1 MNDKKNQNGTVTED
15 IVKRKG
21 DVREVQIIEYELTPK
36 APSKREKRKTEDM
49 SFDDLFMMNLPMMD
63 DVKNEETF
71 RQEMKQK
78 QAEQERESTQ
88 SEKAVHVAYSPSNL
102 YSIEQMQVLCDHMS
116 DQIKRIETEEE
127 IDLRSQEIHNRCW
140 KIRECPDPSCKAHQA
155 QNPRCWYMAGEK
167 CGCRTHLGIPSC
179 FDCQVFQMA
188 TMEPYTRIREILYYV
203 LGMAR
208 NRQYGIMLLED
219 QIKDLN
225 ERLWQ
230 FRTFAGKELPADME
244 PFMFQG
250 QTAGNVP
257 PFPKHDEKTPAGEE
271 NEDEIYSQQKILT
284 EQLGSA
290 YLQMQVLTSQLE
302 KTNAEL
308 EQKVNERTEDLR
320 KSNIALREAI
330 KKAQEA
336 DRLKSEFI
344 ANVSH
349 ELRTPLNSIIGFSKV
364 LLSRIDGDINP
375 TQEVDLNAI
384 YNSGR
389 HLLEII
395 NSILDL
401 SKIEAGKMELNIAEV
416 DLAPVIEDIVMAG
429 QTLIMGKRVR
439 LDSRFLS
446 GIPPIEAD
454 ATKLRQVIFNLL
466 SNAAKFTE
474 EGWITIQ
481 TALVADHVSI
491 SVIDTGVGIDKDSL
505 GNIFERFRQA
515 DGSSTRRAG
524 GTGLGLSIA
533 KKFIE
538 MHNGT
543 ISVESKLGKGSV
555 FTISLPLRQP
565 DRRAP
570 EKQTVTESE

>member
-1 MNDKKNQNGTVTED
+1 MSETKNKKTESDED
-15 IVKRKG
+15 IARRKA
-21 DVREVQIIEYELTPK
+21 DIREVQIIEYELVPK
-36 APSKREKRKTEDM
+36 PPSKREKRKVEEMT
-49 SFDDLFMMNLPMMD
+49 FDDLFLMNLPMMD

-71 RQEMKQK
+71 RKEMKQK
-78 QAEQERESTQ
+78 QAEQDRTPAPTET
-88 SEKAVHVAYSPSNL
+88 AAHVAYSPNNL
-102 YSIEQMQVLCDHMS
+102 YTVEQLQVLCDQIA
-116 DQIKRIETEEE
+116 DQIKRIESEEE
-127 IDLRSQEIHNRCW
+127 IDIRSQEIPGRCW
-140 KIRECPDPSCKAHQA
+140 KIRECPEPSCKAHQA
-155 QNPRCWYMAGEK
+155 QNPRCWYLAGER
-167 CGCRTHLGIPSC
+167 CGCHTHLGIPSC

-188 TMEPYTRIREILYYV
+188 TMEPYMRLREILYYI
-203 LGMAR
+203 LGMIR
-208 NRQYGIMLLED
+208 NRQHEITELED
-219 QIKDLN
+219 QTKELN
-225 ERLWQ
+225 ERIRHMRS
-230 FRTFAGKELPADME
+230 FSEKDLPADFDAYLADPQML
-244 PFMFQG
+244 
-250 QTAGNVP
+250 GNLMNIRKP
-257 PFPKHDEKTPAGEE
+257 LTDDEEE
-271 NEDEIYSQQKILT
+271 LSSQHKILT

-290 YLQMQVLTSQLE
+290 YLQLQVLTSQLE

-308 EQKVNERTEDLR
+308 EQKVNERTEELR
-320 KSNIALREAI
+320 KSNVALREAI

-401 SKIEAGKMELNIAEV
+401 SKIEAGKMELNFTQVE
-416 DLAPVIEDIVMAG
+416 LAPMIEDIVTAS
-429 QTLIMGKRVR
+429 QTLIMGKRVQ

-446 GIPPIEAD
+446 DIPPIEAD
-454 ATKLRQVIFNLL
+454 ATKLRQVIFNLV

-481 TALVADHVSI
+481 VGLVADHVSV
-491 SVIDTGVGIDKDSL
+491 SVIDTGIGIDRDSL
-505 GNIFERFRQA
+505 NTIFDRFRQA

-533 KKFIE
+533 RKFIE
-538 MHNGT
+538 MHNGAIT
-543 ISVESKLGKGSV
+543 VESKLGKGSV
-555 FTISLPLRQP
+555 FTMSLPLAQP
-565 DRRAP
+565 IRKTP
-570 EKQTVTESE
+570 ESSPSTESEP

>member
-1 MNDKKNQNGTVTED
+1 MNEKNQNSAVTEG
-15 IVKRKG
+15 IVKRKA
-21 DVREVQIIEYELTPK
+21 DMREVQIIEYELTLK

-78 QAEQERESTQ
+78 LVDQERESAQT
-88 SEKAVHVAYSPSNL
+88 EKAVHVAYSPSNL
-102 YSIEQMQVLCDHMS
+102 YSIEQLQVLCDQMGE
-116 DQIKRIETEEE
+116 QIKRIEVDEE

-140 KIRECPDPSCKAHQA
+140 KVRECPDPSCKANQA
-155 QNPRCWYMAGEK
+155 QNPRCWYLAGEN

-188 TMEPYTRIREILYYV
+188 TMEPYTRIREILYYA

-257 PFPKHDEKTPAGEE
+257 SFPKHDEKTPPGEE

-401 SKIEAGKMELNIAEV
+401 SKIEAGKMELNFTEV
-416 DLAPVIEDIVMAG
+416 DLGPVIEDIVMAG

-446 GIPPIEAD
+446 EIPPIEAD

-481 TALVADHVSI
+481 TGLVSDHVSI

-538 MHNGT
+538 MHNGAIT
-543 ISVESKLGKGSV
+543 VESKLGKGSV
-555 FTISLPLRQP
+555 FTISLPLRQS
-565 DRRAP
+565 DRRAR
-570 EKQTVTESE
+570 EKQTITESE